1 MCDKKYITVTFHMHS
16 GKSIVLDKVED
27 NVVVV
32 GGNGII
38 QSIENFTQSDDAK
51 NVTLLQTIDLHR
63 VECITFTEE

>member
-32 GGNGII
+32 GGKRYNP
-38 QSIENFTQSDDAK
+38 
-51 NVTLLQTIDLHR
+51 VY
-63 VECITFTEE
+63 

>member
-32 GGNGII
+32 GGNGMI

-51 NVTLLQTIDLHR
+51 NVTLLQTIDLRR